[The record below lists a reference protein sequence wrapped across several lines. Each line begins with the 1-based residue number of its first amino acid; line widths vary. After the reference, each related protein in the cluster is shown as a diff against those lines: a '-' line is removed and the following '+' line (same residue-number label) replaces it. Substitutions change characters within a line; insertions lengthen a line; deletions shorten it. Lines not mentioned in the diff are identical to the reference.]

1 MAAPPHA
8 GRFAE
13 GRGRCQPAAMP
24 QPVFPRHA
32 ASLILWRQRQ
42 NGATEIL
49 MGLRHAGLRFMP
61 GHLVFPGGRVDWED
75 RTAPVATPL
84 AEPTR
89 WALERAAPP
98 RLARALAIAAAR
110 ELEEETGLT
119 LAPPGAPGPALDV
132 LRYVCRAVTPAAQ
145 RIRFNARFLAAPA
158 EAARGTLTGS
168 GELERLDWFT
178 LEEATAAPLAGI
190 TARVLDLF
198 GAMMALPEA
207 ARAARP
213 LVCFHGLDRPRA
225 ERGDGG
231 VPGGA

>member
-1 MAAPPHA
+1 
-8 GRFAE
+8 
-13 GRGRCQPAAMP
+13 MP

-32 ASLILWRQRQ
+32 ASLILWRRRT
-42 NGATEIL
+42 GGETEIL

-61 GHLVFPGGRVDWED
+61 GHLVFPGGRVDLAD
-75 RTAPVATPL
+75 RRAPVSRDLRPATR
-84 AEPTR
+84 A
-89 WALERAAPP
+89 ALQRAAPP
-98 RLARALAIAAAR
+98 PLARALALAAAR

-119 LAPPGAPGPALDV
+119 LAPHDSSAPALDV
-132 LRYVCRAVTPAAQ
+132 LSYVCRAVTPAAQ

-190 TARVLDLF
+190 TARVLEQF
-198 GAMMALPEA
+198 GAMMALPED
-207 ARAARP
+207 ARDARP

-225 ERGDGG
+225 ERD
-231 VPGGA
+231 

>member
-1 MAAPPHA
+1 MQQ
-8 GRFAE
+8 GR
-13 GRGRCQPAAMP
+13 RGGTLAAMP

-32 ASLILWRQRQ
+32 ASLILWRRRAG
-42 NGATEIL
+42 GATEIL

-61 GHLVFPGGRVDWED
+61 GHLVFPGGRVDLAD
-75 RTAPVATPL
+75 RRAPVSRDLTAATR
-84 AEPTR
+84 A
-89 WALERAAPP
+89 ALCRAAPP
-98 RLARALAIAAAR
+98 PLARALAVAAAR

-119 LAPPGAPGPALDV
+119 LAPHDSTAPALDT
-132 LRYVCRAVTPAAQ
+132 LSYVCRAVTPSAQ

-168 GELERLDWFT
+168 GELEKLDWFT

-190 TARVLDLF
+190 TARVLEQF
-198 GAMMALPEA
+198 GAMMDLPEE

-225 ERGDGG
+225 ERG
-231 VPGGA
+231 A